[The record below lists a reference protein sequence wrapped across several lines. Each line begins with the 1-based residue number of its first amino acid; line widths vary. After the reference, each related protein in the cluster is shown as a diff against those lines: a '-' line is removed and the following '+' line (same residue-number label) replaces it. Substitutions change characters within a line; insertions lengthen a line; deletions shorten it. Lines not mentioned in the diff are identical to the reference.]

1 MPHRAAELLS
11 CCPASKAPEPWL
23 SSTSWCRKLFDTCNK
38 STKIV
43 TGYALRFLPF
53 HHLNSFLVTS
63 RSWMCLWPFLF
74 KKTNVKYNGNT
85 QLHTFI
91 LSCLRSHVHDCKK
104 HRPIVSLMTSH
115 DVMTTSPTHYA
126 HFHLEK

>member
-53 HHLNSFLVTS
+53 HHLNFFLGHGCV
-63 RSWMCLWPFLF
+63 LWPFLF

-85 QLHTFI
+85 QLHTLI
-91 LSCLRSHVHDCKK
+91 LSCLRTHVQDCKK

-115 DVMTTSPTHYA
+115 DVMTMSPTYYA
-126 HFHLEK
+126 RFHLEK